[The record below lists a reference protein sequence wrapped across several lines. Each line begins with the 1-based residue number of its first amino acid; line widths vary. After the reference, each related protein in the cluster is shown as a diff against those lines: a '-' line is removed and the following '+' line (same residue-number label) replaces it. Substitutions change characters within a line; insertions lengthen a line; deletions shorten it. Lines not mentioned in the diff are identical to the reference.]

1 MSITSVGAELKPTTS
16 VAGIDATVINKN
28 NNNNNNT
35 NTNTNNANSIKQQ
48 QLINASRSAN
58 KAEQPVKVSDVVE
71 NNATVTDAKQA
82 ISVPLSAEQLEKVA
96 QQLQDFVGEMNRGLE
111 FTVDKDSG
119 RDVIKVID
127 KNSGDLVKQ
136 YPSEE
141 VLSLVAKLSEMI
153 GSFVDAKV

>member
-35 NTNTNNANSIKQQ
+35 NTNNANSVKQQ
-48 QLINASRSAN
+48 QLINATRSAN
-58 KAEQPVKVSDVVE
+58 KAEQALKVSDVIE
-71 NNATVTDAKQA
+71 NNATVKDAKQA
-82 ISVPLSAEQLEKVA
+82 SSAPLSAEQLEKVA

-127 KNSGDLVKQ
+127 KNSGELVKQ

-141 VLSLVAKLSEMI
+141 VLTLVAKLSEMI

>member
-16 VAGIDATVINKN
+16 VAGIDATVIN

-35 NTNTNNANSIKQQ
+35 NTNNTNSVKQQ
-48 QLINASRSAN
+48 QLINATRSAN
-58 KAEQPVKVSDVVE
+58 KAEQALKVSDAIE
-71 NNATVTDAKQA
+71 NNATVKDAKQA
-82 ISVPLSAEQLEKVA
+82 SSAPLSAEQLEKVA

-127 KNSGDLVKQ
+127 KNSGELVKQ

-141 VLSLVAKLSEMI
+141 VLTLVAKLSEMI